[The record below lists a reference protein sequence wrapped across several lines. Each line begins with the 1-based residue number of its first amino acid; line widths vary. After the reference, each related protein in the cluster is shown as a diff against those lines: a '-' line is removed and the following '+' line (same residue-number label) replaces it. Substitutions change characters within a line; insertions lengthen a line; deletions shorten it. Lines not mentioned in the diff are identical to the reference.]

1 MASESNY
8 HATKKFLGNLLAI
21 EMKRNEKN
29 EKLYFG
35 LLILEISKIVI
46 YVFCYDYVKSKR
58 GNKPEIMLHG
68 YRQLN
73 SKRYCKRSCNKI

>member
-58 GNKPEIMLHG
+58 GNKSEIMLNG

-73 SKRYCKRSCNKI
+73 SKNYCERSCNKI

>member
-8 HATKKFLGNLLAI
+8 HATKNFLDNLLAT

-46 YVFCYDYVKSKR
+46 YVFCYDFVKSKR

-73 SKRYCKRSCNKI
+73 SKRCCKRSCNKI